1 MDSISVSSKGQV
13 VIPKQVRQRLGIQ
26 AGSRLELTEAGG
38 ELRLRLAKRPGK
50 TATVE
55 EGVGLARYK
64 GPRVSIAEMNRA
76 VRKRA
81 AREDNYG
88 KA

>member
-13 VIPKQVRQRLGIQ
+13 VIPKEVRQRLGIQ
-26 AGSRLELTEAGG
+26 AGSRLQISEVGG

-50 TATVE
+50 TGSVAS
-55 EGVGLARYK
+55 GRGLARYK

-76 VRKRA
+76 VRERA
-81 AREDNYG
+81 AREDNYPDH
-88 KA
+88 